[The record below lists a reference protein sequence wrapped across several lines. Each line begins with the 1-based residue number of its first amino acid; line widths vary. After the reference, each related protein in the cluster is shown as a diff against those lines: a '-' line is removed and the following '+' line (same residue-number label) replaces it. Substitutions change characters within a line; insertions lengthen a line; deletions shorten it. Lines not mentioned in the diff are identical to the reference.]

1 MHPYAGYQID
11 AEVCDV
17 IKGMGPLELIHHDC
31 RVFAYLGDPLLGK
44 ADELERTD
52 PPVVITKRNPAE
64 RRDLRR

>member
-1 MHPYAGYQID
+1 MT
-11 AEVCDV
+11 VV
-17 IKGMGPLELIHHDC
+17 
-31 RVFAYLGDPLLGK
+31 YLRTLATRCLAAARQSFDLRAIEEFRKLADEFTQK